1 MKLKAPNLTWR
12 TRKRLKTA
20 ALVLGSAAAICFA
33 LWLCWILWLG
43 RFVVYTGDTV
53 RLDFDWVT
61 PGEFV
66 AAVEPE
72 KQDVNILF
80 DDGSEVV
87 VDRTKPLERM
97 AGFYVTIDML
107 TEDVAE
113 VERLIRE
120 QPKGTAI
127 MLELKSGTGNYY
139 YKTSMPDAT
148 VSKKVDKE
156 AVESLIKYITK
167 ADYYTVARIPA
178 FRDRAYGL
186 ENTSCGILHSSGRYL
201 WAGDDKCYWLDPGK
215 TGTRSYLIAIASELR
230 DLGFDEV
237 VFTDFCFPPT
247 EDILY
252 EGDKLAVLNETAE
265 HLVYN
270 LATES
275 FGVSFLSND
284 PGFKLPEGRTRIYR
298 DDVDASMAQDVAA
311 SLEIPSMQTNL
322 VYLTE
327 AMDTRFDVFGVLRPL
342 NTGFQIPAAT
352 TPPAPEE
359 PEPLP
364 APAPAPEEPPAEQPQ
379 EEPVEQTPVEEQQ
392 EVDDVQ

>member
-1 MKLKAPNLTWR
+1 MKLKKPNLTWR

-20 ALVLGSAAAICFA
+20 AIVLGSAAALSLS
-33 LWLCWILWLG
+33 LWLCWVLWLG

-61 PGEFV
+61 PGDYVE
-66 AAVEPE
+66 AVEPTKPE
-72 KQDVNILF
+72 INIIF

-97 AGFYVTIDML
+97 SGFYVTTEML
-107 TEDVAE
+107 TDDVAE

-127 MLELKSGTGNYY
+127 MLELKSGSGNFYY
-139 YKTSMPDAT
+139 NTTMPNAT
-148 VSKKVDKE
+148 VSKKVDKD
-156 AVESLIKYITK
+156 AVESLIQYITK
-167 ADYYTVARIPA
+167 ADYYTVACIPA

-186 ENTSCGILHSSGRYL
+186 KNTSYGIHHSSGRYL
-201 WAGDDKCYWLDPGK
+201 WAGDDKCYWLDPVK
-215 TGTRSYLIAIASELR
+215 NGTRTRLIDIAAELR

-252 EGDKLAVLNETAE
+252 EGDQLAALNETAQ

-270 LATES
+270 LATED
-275 FGVSFLSND
+275 FCVSFLCNTE
-284 PGFKLPEGRTRIYR
+284 GFTLPEGRTRLYR
-298 DDVDASMAQDVAA
+298 DGVSADLAQSVAA
-311 SLEIPSMQTNL
+311 SAAVPSQQINL

-327 AMDTRFDVFGVLRPL
+327 AKDTRFDAYSVLRPL
-342 NTGFQIPAAT
+342 SMGVT
-352 TPPAPEE
+352 TQLPPV
-359 PEPLP
+359 
-364 APAPAPEEPPAEQPQ
+364 
-379 EEPVEQTPVEEQQ
+379 VEDPVEEPAADPAPQP
-392 EVDDVQ
+392 EEAPAE

>member
-12 TRKRLKTA
+12 TRKRLKTV
-20 ALVLGSAAAICFA
+20 ALVLGSVAAVSFA

-156 AVESLIKYITK
+156 AVEDLIKYITK

-186 ENTSCGILHSSGRYL
+186 ENTSYGILHSSGRYL

-352 TPPAPEE
+352 TPPV
-359 PEPLP
+359 
-364 APAPAPEEPPAEQPQ
+364 Q
-379 EEPVEQTPVEEQQ
+379 EEPAEAPVEEPAEPIQ

>member
-20 ALVLGSAAAICFA
+20 AIVLGSAAAICFA

-107 TEDVAE
+107 TDDVAE

-139 YKTSMPDAT
+139 YKTSMPNAT
-148 VSKKVDKE
+148 VSKKVDKD
-156 AVESLIKYITK
+156 AVESLIQYITK
-167 ADYYTVARIPA
+167 ADYYTVACIPA

-186 ENTSCGILHSSGRYL
+186 KNTSYGIHHSSGRYL
-201 WAGDDKCYWLDPGK
+201 WAGDDKCYWLDPVK
-215 TGTRSYLIAIASELR
+215 NGTRSHLIAIASELR

-252 EGDKLAVLNETAE
+252 EGDKLAALNETAE

-284 PGFKLPEGRTRIYR
+284 PGFRLPEGRTRIYR
-298 DDVDASMAQDVAA
+298 DDVDASTAQDVAA

-342 NTGFQIPAAT
+342 NTGFQIPAVT
-352 TPPAPEE
+352 TPPAAEE
-359 PEPLP
+359 PV
-364 APAPAPEEPPAEQPQ
+364 PAPAPEEPPAEQPQ
-379 EEPVEQTPVEEQQ
+379 EEPVEQTPVEEPQ